1 VQTYISWYFI
11 SVDGISMQLDE
22 EIIVRIVRWFDV
34 SKVYASKSKVVQHA
48 IMEVLAV
55 VLLKI

>member
-1 VQTYISWYFI
+1 MYISWCFI
-11 SVDGISMQLDE
+11 SVDGIGMQLDE

-34 SKVYASKSKVVQHA
+34 SKVYASKSKVLQYA
-48 IMEVLAV
+48 IIEVFAV